1 MVPKVSEL
9 SFLALFVID
18 VGNGYFLITQKC
30 FSGNP
35 KQISMD
41 QPMTTSHYTNA
52 TLREKKPVPSL
63 TIFERLSYDSNTN
76 TSLVKCEPKTGRTHQ
91 IRRHLK
97 MLGHCIVN
105 DVHYNEQDFMDYD
118 KILEDC
124 VNEDK
129 ISKQDLSRN
138 FEKQ

>member
-1 MVPKVSEL
+1 MNLRVPFFFKM
-9 SFLALFVID
+9 
-18 VGNGYFLITQKC
+18 K
-30 FSGNP
+30 
-35 KQISMD
+35 
-41 QPMTTSHYTNA
+41 
-52 TLREKKPVPSL
+52 PSL

-76 TSLVKCEPKTGRTHQ
+76 TSLVKCEPRTGRTHQ

-105 DVHYNEQDFMDYD
+105 DVHYNEQDFIDYD
-118 KILEDC
+118 KILEEC

-129 ISKQDLSRN
+129 ISEQDLSRN